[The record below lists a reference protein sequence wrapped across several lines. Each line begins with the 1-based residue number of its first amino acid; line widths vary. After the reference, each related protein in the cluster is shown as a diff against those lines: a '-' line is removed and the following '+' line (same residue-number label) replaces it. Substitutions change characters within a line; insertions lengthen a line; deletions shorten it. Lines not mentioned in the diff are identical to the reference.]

1 MWSLIA
7 CVLVVVKYLALT
19 VNEKWALSA
28 VVWHFEQHY
37 SCGFC
42 RVSLSKN
49 TFLPFPL
56 QLLVVL
62 GGRAPL
68 CLRWTCCRHCVG
80 ESHPRHTMRLFFL
93 FFLTKFL
100 SLPLFAVAW
109 NPRLRSCRVSLRAK
123 SFKAA
128 ACDLGGFSLITPAH
142 NTRAHA
148 PGGAR
153 DKVIR
158 CFDPQV

>member
-1 MWSLIA
+1 MYLLWLSTWHSQWMKSEPWVPWCDILSSTTPAVFVVFRSQKTLFSL
-7 CVLVVVKYLALT
+7 
-19 VNEKWALSA
+19 
-28 VVWHFEQHY
+28 F
-37 SCGFC
+37 
-42 RVSLSKN
+42 
-49 TFLPFPL
+49 PFL